1 MTIERA
7 DSNRWRRFRCGNRWL
22 ARYRASGPFAAEAI
36 VNREIIEMACL
47 GLQVALC
54 NEGETFS
61 HEQLG
66 AEDGIIDV

>member
-1 MTIERA
+1 VEIVGHFDRLRAGWPVTERA
-7 DSNRWRRFRCGNRWL
+7 GRSQPKL
-22 ARYRASGPFAAEAI
+22 I
-36 VNREIIEMACL
+36 VNREIVEMACL